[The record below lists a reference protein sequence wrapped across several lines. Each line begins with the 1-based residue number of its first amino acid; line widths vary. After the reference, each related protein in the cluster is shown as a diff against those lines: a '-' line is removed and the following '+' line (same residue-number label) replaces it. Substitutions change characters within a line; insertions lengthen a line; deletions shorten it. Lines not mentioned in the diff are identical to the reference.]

1 MKKYTSFARF
11 QLRKD
16 LPEAEQQ
23 KLRDSL
29 AAYRRVI
36 VTVTEQ
42 RLASYQSFFAKFA
55 PESPVIYVFYTPAKS
70 MLQIQRA
77 VSAAEAVVLAH
88 ASRDDV
94 QERVADLLFGKAT
107 ADGRLSAS
115 IGGLFPTGSGVT
127 ITPAYPFH
135 FVPEEYGMKSE
146 VLRRIDTIALEGI
159 KEGAFY
165 PVVRFWVMKDGKALY
180 DRCFGYHT
188 DANSEKVKPTDI
200 YDLASLSKTTGTLL
214 AIMKLL

>member
-1 MKKYTSFARF
+1 
-11 QLRKD
+11 
-16 LPEAEQQ
+16 
-23 KLRDSL
+23 
-29 AAYRRVI
+29 
-36 VTVTEQ
+36 
-42 RLASYQSFFAKFA
+42 
-55 PESPVIYVFYTPAKS
+55 

-127 ITPAYPFH
+127 ITPHTPFH

-146 VLRRIDTIALEGI
+146 VLRRIDTIALEGMQ
-159 KEGAFY
+159 G
-165 PVVRFWVMKDGKALY
+165 G
-180 DRCFGYHT
+180 
-188 DANSEKVKPTDI
+188 
-200 YDLASLSKTTGTLL
+200 SLSRLSGSGDEGW
-214 AIMKLL
+214 

>member
-1 MKKYTSFARF
+1 M
-11 QLRKD
+11 
-16 LPEAEQQ
+16 
-23 KLRDSL
+23 
-29 AAYRRVI
+29 
-36 VTVTEQ
+36 TEQ
-42 RLASYQSFFAKFA
+42 RLAPYQSFFAKFA

-127 ITPAYPFH
+127 ITPHTPFH

-146 VLRRIDTIALEGI
+146 VLRRID
-159 KEGAFY
+159 
-165 PVVRFWVMKDGKALY
+165 
-180 DRCFGYHT
+180 
-188 DANSEKVKPTDI
+188 
-200 YDLASLSKTTGTLL
+200 SLSRLSGSGDEGW
-214 AIMKLL
+214 